1 MKTMSYNSI
10 SYNEFK
16 KVDMRVGKIIEV
28 EEFSRAKKSAYKLKI
43 DFGSLGV
50 KTSSAQITDLYS
62 KEDLM
67 ERLIVAVVNFPPKN
81 IAGFLS
87 EVLVL
92 GISDNNGSVILLQPD
107 RDAPPGSR
115 VF

>member
-1 MKTMSYNSI
+1 MGHNSI
-10 SYNEFK
+10 SYNDFK
-16 KVDMRVGKIIEV
+16 KVDMRIGKIIEV

-92 GISDNNGSVILLQPD
+92 GISGNNGSVILLQPD

>member
-1 MKTMSYNSI
+1 MNNNFI
-10 SYNEFK
+10 SYDDFK
-16 KVDMRVGKIIEV
+16 KVDMRIGKIIEV
-28 EEFSRAKKSAYKLKI
+28 EEFSRAEKSAYKLKI
-43 DFGSLGV
+43 DFGNLGI

-81 IAGFLS
+81 IAGFQS

-92 GISDNNGSVILLQPD
+92 GIPDNKGRVILLKPD
-107 RDAPPGSR
+107 KDSPLGSR

>member
-1 MKTMSYNSI
+1 MDYNSVSYND
-10 SYNEFK
+10 FK

-107 RDAPPGSR
+107 RDALPGSR

>member
-1 MKTMSYNSI
+1 MNINFI
-10 SYNEFK
+10 SYDDFK
-16 KVDMRVGKIIEV
+16 KIDMRVGKIIEV

-43 DFGSLGV
+43 DFGSLGI

-81 IAGFLS
+81 IAGFQS

-92 GISDNNGSVILLQPD
+92 GIPDNKSRIILIQPD
-107 RDAPPGSR
+107 MDSPLGSR

>member
-1 MKTMSYNSI
+1 MDYNSVSYND
-10 SYNEFK
+10 FK

-107 RDAPPGSR
+107 RGAPPGSR

>member
-1 MKTMSYNSI
+1 MNNNFLSYDD
-10 SYNEFK
+10 FK
-16 KVDMRVGKIIEV
+16 KVDMRIGKIIEV
-28 EEFSRAKKSAYKLKI
+28 EELSKAKKSAYKIKI
-43 DFGSLGV
+43 DFGSLGI

-81 IAGFLS
+81 IAGFQS

-92 GISDNNGSVILLQPD
+92 GIPDNKGRIILLQPD
-107 RDAPPGSR
+107 MDAPLGSR